1 MNYGKLPWLSSV
13 VFVLDHET
21 WVLQVSTLGSGTE
34 VLNFDLG
41 QIDLMQQL
49 LQLAND
55 SIDRPVH
62 LEDNKLFLQDS
73 GTILTNLKFVEDHSI
88 LDQFRLY

>member
-1 MNYGKLPWLSSV
+1 MVNYGKLPWLSSV

-41 QIDLMQQL
+41 QVDLMQQL

-55 SIDRPVH
+55 STDRPVH
-62 LEDNKLFLQDS
+62 LEDNKLSRRDS
-73 GTILTNLKFVEDHSI
+73 DTILTNLMLVEDHWI
-88 LDQFRLY
+88 LDQ